1 MMLKLGFHSSI
12 RCGFQVP
19 LVQGGN
25 WAAAGAPK
33 LLSVSLPTRSDAPCR
48 RVGRRVVEDRLA
60 A

>member
-1 MMLKLGFHSSI
+1 MLKLGFHSSI

-33 LLSVSLPTRSDAPCR
+33 LLSVSLQQGQMHHA
-48 RVGRRVVEDRLA
+48 GEWGGGW
-60 A
+60 